1 MSRRKRTNNGLV
13 LNFDLETMEER
24 QNYVN
29 DLIAEWE
36 SKGKILRE
44 VDLTLL
50 ADYVLYGKDK
60 DGLSPVKKKEVEID
74 TKYDS
79 YERKNI
85 PSLNQLMEQPSFDET
100 TLLPLTVKQPYK
112 KSINKN
118 FNRAEVQ
125 DIKEFHQLWK
135 DIDNLAAEID
145 FFTGKKEL
153 EDFPTEVQEHLK
165 SLSSAPTQLNLYKKK
180 HTLIEMRRQQF
191 TMRDYFLPTTFKK
204 QQLSHYIDM
213 EPRSIEWQTF
223 DYQVL
228 PLGVYNNNDP
238 VFTLFIDKGS
248 YLYGKDLSLLKQKE
262 IHIPKPTE
270 HSIDFRNTEHLY
282 QLFRFYEELRIAAI
296 NDPESTINLILNTLD
311 FYIEA
316 THFNEQTKE
325 ILYLKIQKY
334 TNEFIADYINRKYN
348 KRHTP
353 NYISTIFKGR
363 ICDDIAAT
371 AQLHYDTFM
380 ARNNKLAFKT
390 CTTCGV
396 TKLKDIRNFVR
407 KSRSSDGIS
416 SRCKE
421 CDRVERKQLKNR

>member
-1 MSRRKRTNNGLV
+1 
-13 LNFDLETMEER
+13 
-24 QNYVN
+24 
-29 DLIAEWE
+29 
-36 SKGKILRE
+36 
-44 VDLTLL
+44 
-50 ADYVLYGKDK
+50 
-60 DGLSPVKKKEVEID
+60 
-74 TKYDS
+74 
-79 YERKNI
+79 
-85 PSLNQLMEQPSFDET
+85 
-100 TLLPLTVKQPYK
+100 
-112 KSINKN
+112 
-118 FNRAEVQ
+118 
-125 DIKEFHQLWK
+125 
-135 DIDNLAAEID
+135 
-145 FFTGKKEL
+145 
-153 EDFPTEVQEHLK
+153 
-165 SLSSAPTQLNLYKKK
+165 
-180 HTLIEMRRQQF
+180 MRRQQF
-191 TMRDYFLPTTFKK
+191 TMRDYFLPATFKK

-238 VFTLFIDKGS
+238 VFTLFVDKGS
-248 YLYGKDLSLLKQKE
+248 YLYGKDLPLLNQKE

-353 NYISTIFKGR
+353 NYICTIFKGR
-363 ICDDIAAT
+363 RCEDIAAT

-421 CDRVERKQLKNR
+421 CDKVERKQLKNR

>member
-118 FNRAEVQ
+118 FNRTEVQ

-153 EDFPTEVQEHLK
+153 EDFPTEVQEHLN
-165 SLSSAPTQLNLYKKK
+165 SLSSVPTQLNLYKKK

-191 TMRDYFLPTTFKK
+191 TMRDYL
-204 QQLSHYIDM
+204 
-213 EPRSIEWQTF
+213 
-223 DYQVL
+223 
-228 PLGVYNNNDP
+228 
-238 VFTLFIDKGS
+238 
-248 YLYGKDLSLLKQKE
+248 
-262 IHIPKPTE
+262 
-270 HSIDFRNTEHLY
+270 
-282 QLFRFYEELRIAAI
+282 
-296 NDPESTINLILNTLD
+296 
-311 FYIEA
+311 
-316 THFNEQTKE
+316 
-325 ILYLKIQKY
+325 
-334 TNEFIADYINRKYN
+334 
-348 KRHTP
+348 
-353 NYISTIFKGR
+353 
-363 ICDDIAAT
+363 
-371 AQLHYDTFM
+371 
-380 ARNNKLAFKT
+380 
-390 CTTCGV
+390 
-396 TKLKDIRNFVR
+396 
-407 KSRSSDGIS
+407 
-416 SRCKE
+416 
-421 CDRVERKQLKNR
+421 